1 MAHPLELIHPRSL
14 KHLTD
19 RLQILVRTRLWL
31 QIVIGMVLG
40 VLVGILLGPD
50 VGWLDRDT
58 SRAVGEWLAL
68 PGYLFLAMI
77 QMIVVPLV
85 VASIIRG
92 IAASEDVSQLKRMG
106 WRLLLYFVV
115 TTVVAICIGIAVGL
129 LIKPGAYIDP
139 NALAHARPVATAA
152 TANHAVELD
161 NLPRRIVD
169 VIPTNP
175 LAAMLNAD
183 MLSVVMVAFITGIAL
198 INLNP
203 TSSKPLLELLG
214 SVQSV
219 CMTIVGWVMLIAP
232 LAVFGLLAQVT
243 MKSGLGVLLGL
254 GVYVVTVAFGLGLL
268 MVFYLL
274 LVWLLG
280 RFSPW
285 KFLVAIRDAQL
296 LAFSTDS
303 SAAVMPVSLKSA
315 EEGLKVRPSIAQFII
330 PVGATV
336 NMGGTALY
344 QGLATIFMAQAY
356 GMGIPV
362 SMLLAL
368 IVTAVGASIGTPATP
383 GVGIVV
389 LSSVL
394 TSAGVPIGGLGLII
408 GVDRILEMGRTVLN
422 VTGDLTAC
430 TVMDRLVG
438 GRKTFREE
446 MAAQRRIER
455 QQERTGED
463 VITTTAPQSPR

>member
-1 MAHPLELIHPRSL
+1 MTHPLERIHPRNL
-14 KHLTD
+14 KYLAD

-40 VLVGILLGPD
+40 VAVGVLLGPD
-50 VGWLDRDT
+50 VGWLSRGT
-58 SRAVGEWLAL
+58 ARAVGEWLAL
-68 PGYLFLAMI
+68 PGYLFLAVI

-92 IAASEDVSQLKRMG
+92 IAASEDVGQLKRMG
-106 WRLLLYFVV
+106 WRLLVYFLA
-115 TTVVAICIGIAVGL
+115 TTVIAICIGIAVGL
-129 LIKPGAYIDP
+129 LIRPGAYIEP
-139 NALAHARPVATAA
+139 GALVSAQPAGGAA
-152 TANHAVELD
+152 AVNHSLALD
-161 NLPRRIVD
+161 NLPQRIVG

-183 MLSVVMVAFITGIAL
+183 MFSVVMVAFITGIAL

-203 TSSKPLLELLG
+203 GSSKPLLELLG

-243 MKSGLGVLLGL
+243 LKSGVGVLLGL
-254 GVYVVTVAFGLGLL
+254 GVYVVTVIFGLALL

-285 KFLVAIRDAQL
+285 KFLAAVKDAQL

-336 NMGGTALY
+336 NMGGSALY

-356 GMGIPV
+356 GMDLPV

-438 GRKTFREE
+438 GSRSFRQE

-463 VITTTAPQSPR
+463 VVTTASQSPR